1 MKNTINV
8 SNNANLILNTYRCLF
23 LKLLLRV
30 FNVVQ
35 QRGNGKVLES
45 ALQHLKVVNQN
56 SAKMVDAWNVNKLTE
71 ARTKMEAGKLR
82 TKAVQ

>member
-23 LKLLLRV
+23 FKLLLRV

-35 QRGNGKVLES
+35 HLRSTAWKWKGRNCSAALEIRKPKWRQNG
-45 ALQHLKVVNQN
+45 
-56 SAKMVDAWNVNKLTE
+56 
-71 ARTKMEAGKLR
+71 
-82 TKAVQ
+82 